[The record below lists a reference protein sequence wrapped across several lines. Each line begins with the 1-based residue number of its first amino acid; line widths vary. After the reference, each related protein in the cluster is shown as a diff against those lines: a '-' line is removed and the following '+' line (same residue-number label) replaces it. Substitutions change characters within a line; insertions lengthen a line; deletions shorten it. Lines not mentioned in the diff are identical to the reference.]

1 MQSLDDGESP
11 VLTCRVPAVLAAR
24 ITAHTGTS
32 HGARSRWLRRVVEE
46 ALERER
52 PPAEDQ
58 GPKERNSIEQT
69 EAG

>member
-1 MQSLDDGESP
+1 MQSLHDGESP

-46 ALERER
+46 ALEREQ
-52 PPAEDQ
+52 PLAEDQ
-58 GPKERNSIEQT
+58 GPSTRNSIEQT
-69 EAG
+69 KAG